1 MLELSLNKIM
11 KHMGT
16 TLILEDVNFHVYEG
30 DIVGIIGENGS
41 GKSTILKLI
50 AGIEKLKLFPGSWS
64 PGYDYGWISLPKKA
78 RVSYLDQ
85 MPNYEGTYTVREV
98 IHLAFSEV
106 YKLETE
112 LRTLELKMSEND
124 DLENVLN
131 RYGKVSSQYEALDGY
146 NTDEKIARVITGMKF
161 TESFLNQKFSSLSG
175 GEKTT
180 VELAKTL
187 ALQPE
192 ILLLD
197 EPTNH
202 LDVEVIEWLE
212 KYLKSYKGIVMVV
225 SHDRYF
231 LDEVTNKTLE
241 IEFLTTKMYKGNYSA
256 YKYQKDEILRIQ
268 DADYHEQQNL
278 IKSMKKQIQEL
289 RQWAMKSDNNK
300 FFQRAASI
308 QIKLDKMKII
318 KKPVFEKRNMR
329 LDLSVLERSGKEAI
343 IIEHLSKAYDKV
355 VLDDISALIGYG
367 NHVALVGAN
376 GSGKST
382 IIKLLMGSETED
394 SGTIRLG
401 ANVKVGYLPQHIT
414 FHNELLSVLDLF
426 RESFVIHEGPAREYL
441 AKFMFYGKD
450 VFTEVK
456 GLSGGERIR
465 LKLAMLLYQNIN
477 MLILDEPTNHLDI
490 ETIETLEKALET
502 FDGTLLF
509 VSHDRYFINRLAK
522 QCLALKDGK
531 LIPYENYQSYRQSI
545 TVVKDKKKTEIKKTP
560 LNQKLSKSVDYE
572 KELILLE
579 EAYIDIEEQMMKNTD
594 YQHLMKLEEDK
605 NLLSK
610 KIEILY
616 EQWG

>member
-268 DADYHEQQNL
+268 DADYHEQQKL

-329 LDLSVLERSGKEAI
+329 LDLSVSERSGKEAI

-545 TVVKDKKKTEIKKTP
+545 TVVKDKRKTEIKKAP
-560 LNQKLSKSVDYE
+560 LNQKLSKPVDYE

-579 EAYIDIEEQMMKNTD
+579 KAYTDIEEQMVNNAD

-610 KIEILY
+610 KIETLY

>member
-1 MLELSLNKIM
+1 MLELSLNQIM

-16 TLILEDVNFHVYEG
+16 NLILKDVNFHVYEG
-30 DIVGIIGENGS
+30 DVVGLIGENGS

-64 PGYDYGWISLPKKA
+64 PGYDYGWISLPRHI
-78 RVSYLDQ
+78 RVAYLDQ
-85 MPNYEGTYTVREV
+85 MPEYEGDHTVKEV
-98 IHLAFSEV
+98 IEMAFSDV
-106 YKLETE
+106 YKIEKEMRDLEV
-112 LRTLELKMSEND
+112 KMSGTE
-124 DLENVLN
+124 DLDAVLS
-131 RYGKVSSQYEALDGY
+131 RYSKISSEYESLDGY
-146 NTDEKIARVITGMKF
+146 NIEAKISKVVTGMKF
-161 TESFLNQKFSSLSG
+161 TESFLEQKFSSLSG
-175 GEKTT
+175 GEKTS

-187 ALQPE
+187 ALKPE

-212 KYLKSYKGIVMVV
+212 DYIKSYKGIVMIV

-231 LDEVTNKTLE
+231 LDQVTNKTLE

-256 YKYQKDEILRIQ
+256 YKYQKDELLRIQ
-268 DADYHEQQNL
+268 DADYHEQQKL

-329 LDLSVLERSGKEAI
+329 LDLSFEDRSGKEAI
-343 IIEHLSKAYDKV
+343 IIENLSKSYDKKI
-355 VLDDISALIGYG
+355 LDNISHLIGYG
-367 NHVALVGAN
+367 DHVALVGGN

-382 IIKLLMGSETED
+382 LIKLLMGLTSPD

-401 ANVKVGYLPQHIT
+401 ANVKAGYLPQHIS
-414 FHNELLSVLDLF
+414 FHNEDLSVLDLF
-426 RESFVIHEGPAREYL
+426 RETFVIHEGPAREYL
-441 AKFMFYGKD
+441 SKYMFYGKD

-465 LKLAMLLYQNIN
+465 LKLAMLLYNKVN

-490 ETIETLEKALET
+490 ETIETLEKALEN
-502 FDGTLLF
+502 FEGTLLF

-522 QCLALKDGK
+522 KCLALKDGRLLSFDDYK
-531 LIPYENYQSYRQSI
+531 AYRKSLVRKAEI
-545 TVVKDKKKTEIKKTP
+545 KPVVKKVVKKTSLKEK
-560 LNQKLSKSVDYE
+560 DYE
-572 KELILLE
+572 KELTELE
-579 EAYIDIEEQMMKNTD
+579 EAYSQLEDKMVKEKD
-594 YQHLMKLEEDK
+594 YLELMKLEEDK
-605 NLLSK
+605 TLLSK
-610 KIEILY
+610 KIDLLY
-616 EQWG
+616 QEWR